1 MADSLRASTCGL
13 ELVDQARRKNRWTK
27 TVTSEWWKNAN
38 TTQATLK
45 RFWRRVAIDRY
56 AFEGICNAVGVN
68 WEEVVDRNE
77 IQETEDD
84 DWVGRQELIAQLTE
98 KVQGSCRVLI
108 LTGITGIG
116 KTALAERLALELQPD
131 SNESFSVNFDTQENA
146 DFSSV
151 AAQLLTGWQKTV
163 TPDDRKEPQ
172 RLLSWLVKHLRE
184 HRYLMLIDSL
194 ELILKGNSETGWSDF
209 QDEWWEKFFQSLLS
223 AESCG
228 SRIIL
233 TSQDLPG
240 QLEAIGLR
248 YLHFWHCQFLRGL
261 SQSEQLELFEKA
273 KLDAST
279 ESPGRT
285 YLERIGVAYEGHPLA
300 LRVIAGEIA
309 THPFNGNVVAYWKQ
323 YGHEIEEVEK
333 ARQQV
338 KVESADDE
346 YRLERYTRSLQ
357 RAVKQQVEKTFKR
370 LARDVPHAYM
380 LLCLGSVYRRPVPE
394 TFWLKPLE
402 RLGFNEEKQR
412 VVLDALRD
420 RYLVEEEV
428 INDDLLL
435 RQHNLIRSV
444 GLVHLKNWRTGE

>member
-1 MADSLRASTCGL
+1 MADSLRASTRGL
-13 ELVDQARRKNRWTK
+13 EIINETRRKKHWTK
-27 TVTSEWWKNAN
+27 TITSEWLISAK

-45 RFWRRVAIDRY
+45 RFWRRQPIERSTFVR
-56 AFEGICNAVGVN
+56 ICSAVGVN

-77 IQETEDD
+77 IQEIEDD
-84 DWVGRQELIAQLTE
+84 DWVGRKELIAQLKE
-98 KVQGSCRVLI
+98 KVQCSCRVLI

-116 KTALAERLALELQPD
+116 KTALAQRLALELQRD
-131 SNESFSVNFDTQENA
+131 WNESLRVNFDNQENV

-184 HRYLMLIDSL
+184 HRYLILIDSL

-209 QDEWWEKFFQSLLS
+209 KDEWWEQFFQTLLS
-223 AESCG
+223 AESCE

-240 QLEAIGLR
+240 QLETIGLR
-248 YLHFWHCQFLRGL
+248 YPHFWHCQSLSGL

-273 KLDAST
+273 RLDAST

-285 YLERIGVAYEGHPLA
+285 YLERIGAAYEGHTLA
-300 LRVIAGEIA
+300 LRVIAGEIVSP
-309 THPFNGNVVAYWKQ
+309 PFNGNIVAYWKQ

-338 KVESADDE
+338 EVESADDE

-370 LARDVPHAYM
+370 LNRDVPDAYK
-380 LLCLGSVYRRPVPE
+380 LLCLCSVYRRPVPE

-402 RLGFNEEKQR
+402 RFGFDEEKQQ
-412 VVLDALRD
+412 VVLDTLRD
-420 RYLVEEEV
+420 RYLVEEEI
-428 INDDLLL
+428 INDNLLL

-444 GLVHLKNWRTGE
+444 ALVHLKNWRTEE